1 MAITFV
7 HDGVPEVLPQ
17 DFTLCLF
24 RIVQEALQ
32 NAIKHSRAR
41 QVSVRLVGDRDGLK
55 LTIADDGV
63 GFDLAE
69 AWGRGLGLLSM
80 SERLEPIDGTFKID
94 STPGAGTRLEVVAP
108 LPAEG
113 AADAASA

>member
-1 MAITFV
+1 V
-7 HDGVPEVLPQ
+7 
-17 DFTLCLF
+17 CLF